1 MLFISTYN
9 NYNYISTY
17 LCQPLIAALL
27 MLINTFAFIIKNN
40 YLFYFTVTS
49 LKNQTK
55 NNLKKSVP
63 LTYLTKIY
71 LIRNL
76 LGQANGYIS

>member
-1 MLFISTYN
+1 
-9 NYNYISTY
+9 
-17 LCQPLIAALL
+17 
-27 MLINTFAFIIKNN
+27 MLINTFAFIIKNKI
-40 YLFYFTVTS
+40 
-49 LKNQTK
+49 KNFFKKVKYPDLPTK
-55 NNLKKSVP
+55 PNKRQFKKKKSVP